1 MEFKEILRTT
11 KNKNKTIKVN
21 DIFCE
26 SEISLLNQQF
36 AETPKATEITFLGV
50 ESKRGI

>member
-1 MEFKEILRTT
+1 MEYEKILRTT
-11 KNKNKTIKVN
+11 KNKNKNIKDN

-26 SEISLLNQQF
+26 SENSLLNQQF
-36 AETPKATEITFLGV
+36 AEMPQATNTTFLGV